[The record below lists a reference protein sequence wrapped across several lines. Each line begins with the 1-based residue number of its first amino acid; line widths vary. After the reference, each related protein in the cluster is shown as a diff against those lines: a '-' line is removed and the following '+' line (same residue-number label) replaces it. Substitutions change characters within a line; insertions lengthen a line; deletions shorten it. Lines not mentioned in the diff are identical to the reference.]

1 LASLKPAS
9 EQFKKLSKYI
19 TIAANMNGELKIEVE
34 SAYAVCSAQFDN
46 LSNPSLS
53 MFNAMYKNQLDVLIS
68 NL

>member
-1 LASLKPAS
+1 
-9 EQFKKLSKYI
+9 
-19 TIAANMNGELKIEVE
+19 MNGELKIEVE